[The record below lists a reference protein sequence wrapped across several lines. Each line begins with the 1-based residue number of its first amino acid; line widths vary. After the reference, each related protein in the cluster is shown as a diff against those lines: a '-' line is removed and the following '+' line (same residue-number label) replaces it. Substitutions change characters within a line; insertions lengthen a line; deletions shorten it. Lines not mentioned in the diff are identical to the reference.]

1 MFTGIVRGL
10 GTIVAVEDRDN
21 FREIRVD
28 VADLVR
34 TPAIGASVA
43 ISGTC
48 LTVTKIEGAVLTF
61 AVMEETLRKTTTG
74 ALRVGDRVCIEPS
87 MQAGDEIGGHFVLGH
102 VDGVGDVVAK
112 QQHGENTRMTFR
124 VPDALA
130 RYIVDKGSV
139 AIDGISLTV
148 CDLRM
153 NEFDVWLLP
162 LTLERTTLGA
172 KESGDNVN
180 IEVDYLLKAVLR
192 HR

>member
-48 LTVTKIEGAVLTF
+48 LTVTKIEGTVLTF

-74 ALRVGDRVCIEPS
+74 ALRVGDRVCIESS

-102 VDGVGDVVAK
+102 VDGVGDMVAK
-112 QQHGENTRMTFR
+112 YQHGENTRMTFR
-124 VPDALA
+124 IPDALA
-130 RYIVDKGSV
+130 NYIVDKGSV

-148 CDLRM
+148 CDPRM
-153 NEFDVWLLP
+153 SEFDVWLLP

-172 KESGDNVN
+172 KDAGDNVN